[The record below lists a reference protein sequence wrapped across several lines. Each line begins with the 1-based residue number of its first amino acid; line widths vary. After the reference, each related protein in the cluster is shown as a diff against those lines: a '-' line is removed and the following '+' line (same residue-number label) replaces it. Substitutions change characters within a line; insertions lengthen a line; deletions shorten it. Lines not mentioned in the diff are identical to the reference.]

1 MWYNVD
7 VYKLGLQLLPP
18 LLRKRVL
25 FAFLRALLCP
35 FRMLAELFRT
45 FRRSSLSRL
54 NVNGQVIYI
63 EKALNDAFELQDGE
77 IYLSDTDDLMGSCSV
92 LYPQP
97 EGSAMVFGGDENEI
111 LYIPAGGDGKAD
123 GDYIVNV
130 PSFLEAELESI
141 KTIVEYNK
149 PAGRRYVIKV
159 YEYE

>member
-7 VYKLGLQLLPP
+7 IYKFGLQLLPP
-18 LLRKRVL
+18 LLRKKSL
-25 FAFLRALLCP
+25 FAFLCALLCP
-35 FRMLAELFRT
+35 LRVLAELFKT
-45 FRRSSLSRL
+45 FRSSSLSRL

-63 EKALNDAFELQDGE
+63 EKALNDAFELKNGE
-77 IYLSDTDDLMGSCSV
+77 IYLSDTDETVGGV
-92 LYPQP
+92 LYGDASQTMAVHAGSEADVAYVMTDN
-97 EGSAMVFGGDENEI
+97 EG
-111 LYIPAGGDGKAD
+111 KHD

-130 PSFLEAELESI
+130 PSFLETELESI

>member
-25 FAFLRALLCP
+25 FAFLCALLSP
-35 FRMLAELFRT
+35 FRMLAELFGT

-63 EKALNDAFELQDGE
+63 EKALNEAFELKDRE
-77 IYLSDTDDLMGSCSV
+77 IYLSDTDDLMGSGSV
-92 LYPQP
+92 LYPKP
-97 EGSAMVFGGDENEI
+97 EGSAMVFGSDESEI
-111 LYIPAGGDGKAD
+111 LYIPEGGDGKAD